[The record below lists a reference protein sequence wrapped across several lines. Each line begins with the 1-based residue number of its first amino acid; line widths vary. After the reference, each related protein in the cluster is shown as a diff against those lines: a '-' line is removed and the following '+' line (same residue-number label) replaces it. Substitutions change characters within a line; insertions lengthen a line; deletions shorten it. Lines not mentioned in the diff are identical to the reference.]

1 MAKTPHDDA
10 AAEKRELMEA
20 IRNNELTLGQA
31 VRRMRKITG
40 MSQRA
45 YAERIVGIAP
55 RILAELELDTGNPTV
70 ETLNKIGRPFAYT
83 VGFVPK
89 TLER

>member
-1 MAKTPHDDA
+1 MAKTPNDDA
-10 AAEKRELMEA
+10 AAEKRALIEA
-20 IRNNELTLGQA
+20 IGNNELTLGQA
-31 VRRMRKITG
+31 VRRMRNITG

-55 RILAELELDTGNPTV
+55 RILAELELDAGNPTV
-70 ETLNKIGRPFAYT
+70 ETLNKIGRPFGYT

-89 TLER
+89 KTER